1 MSICFETI
9 LTKFDDN
16 TLTRQDIQ
24 MLMVSVSLEREDD
37 LNKLEI
43 ANNETVLLKKV
54 IKFLHT
60 KTFSEYLLQIIKNKW
75 SIDSLFTLQ
84 EVYTISEEILQ
95 VLYPDNN
102 SIKSSIRQNLQT
114 LRDKGYIK
122 FTNKRGNYKLLK

>member
-37 LNKLEI
+37 VHKLEI
-43 ANNETVLLKKV
+43 ANNETVLLKKA

>member
-1 MSICFETI
+1 MNDSDRMIDMVVNICNQNKELLKINKI
-9 LTKFDDN
+9 LIE
-16 TLTRQDIQ
+16 LTRT
-24 MLMVSVSLEREDD
+24 S
-37 LNKLEI
+37 
-43 ANNETVLLKKV
+43 
-54 IKFLHT
+54 
-60 KTFSEYLLQIIKNKW
+60 TFSEYLLQIIKNKW

-95 VLYPDNN
+95 VLYPGNN